1 MKLSLIERLII
12 NNPFRAF
19 VQRHIEGPMLRKMG
33 GRNNYPLCLEIGCGR
48 GVGAEVIIKQF
59 GAQKVIAGD
68 IDPAMIEIAERK
80 LNPALSDKIRFKV
93 SDAMSLDE
101 QSEKF
106 DALFSFGVLHHL
118 EDWRKGVKEVSRVL
132 KSGGEFFF
140 EEPFG
145 PVLKNFRFFAAHPRG
160 GEFDFN
166 ELKDELDTD
175 NIDIINMKLIDNIA
189 IFGVGRKR

>member
-1 MKLSLIERLII
+1 
-12 NNPFRAF
+12 
-19 VQRHIEGPMLRKMG
+19 MLRRMG

-48 GVGAEVIIKQF
+48 GVGAEVIVRQF
-59 GAQKVIAGD
+59 GAEKVIAGD

-80 LNPALSDKIRFKV
+80 LNPELSDKIKFKV

-106 DALFSFGVLHHL
+106 DAVFSFGVLHHL

-175 NIDIINMKLIDNIA
+175 NIAITNMKLIDNIA